1 MKPRELTDLETAHL
15 CRELALLLH
24 TGIGAADGL
33 FLIAEQTG
41 DARTRAMLEA
51 AARQLDTG
59 ATLAEALE
67 EAGSF
72 PAYMTGL
79 LRVGT
84 SVGREEEALEA
95 LAAYYE
101 SRDLL
106 QRQTVRSLTYPA
118 VLLGLMLVVIG
129 VLLIRVLPVFND
141 IYASLGG
148 GLSGLAGGLL
158 LLGRVLDRG
167 LPVLLAILGA
177 LAVFGAAF
185 ALHRG
190 FRGAVTGLWAKHWGD
205 RGVARKMNDAKAAQ
219 ALAMGLRSGMQLEE
233 AMAMAADL
241 LEDRPKAAAR
251 CGACREL
258 LLRGEELAAS
268 MERSGLLTK
277 SESRL
282 LALGLRGGR
291 GDEVMEQLA
300 DRKLK
305 DARDALEAL
314 VSRVEPALILVTS
327 GLVGAILLS
336 VMLPLMDIMTAIG

>member
-190 FRGAVTGLWAKHWGD
+190 FRGAGTGLWAKHWGD

-219 ALAMGLRSGMQLEE
+219 ALAMGLRSGMPLEE
-233 AMAMAADL
+233 AMELAASLQDQP
-241 LEDRPKAAAR
+241 DAAR
-251 CGACREL
+251 RCGECREG
-258 LLRGEELAAS
+258 LLRGEDLARALES
-268 MERSGLLTK
+268 SGIMTK
-277 SESRL
+277 SECRL
-282 LALGLRGGR
+282 LAIGMRGGS
-291 GDEVMEQLA
+291 GDEVMERIA
-300 DRKLK
+300 ARKMK
-305 DARDALEAL
+305 DAHHALGTA
-314 VSRVEPALILVTS
+314 VSRVEPALILITS
-327 GLVGAILLS
+327 GLVGGILLC
-336 VMLPLMDIMTAIG
+336 VMLPLMDIMSAIG